1 MQFKHR
7 WFTLALFLIQLIK
20 KVICVEP
27 ITLTLGAA
35 AAGGSALACR
45 NISQIFYSSFVSFVK
60 DFEKIDMFN
69 ILWFL

>member
-45 NISQIFYSSFVSFVK
+45 NIS
-60 DFEKIDMFN
+60 
-69 ILWFL
+69 

>member
-1 MQFKHR
+1 MQFKWW

-35 AAGGSALACR
+35 VAGGSALACR
-45 NISQIFYSSFVSFVK
+45 NILWIFMIFYGFFMG
-60 DFEKIDMFN
+60 F
-69 ILWFL
+69 LWFFC